1 MITTMFHLPP
11 QLTKWLSYKTILL
24 LSLLSLAATAA
35 VDTQRNDNDSTS
47 SPSDL
52 LTIPLPNTPI
62 PLPLVG
68 MGIGNLPHDLIPH
81 VVHANLRPELD
92 VRLIDTAHA
101 SRNERIL
108 GEAIASSPAVA
119 GDGGSAKRS
128 TRGGSAPPNDDPS
141 PLPPIHIVT
150 KVWYT
155 HLNYERTKLSIR
167 ESLTELQAAFAATS
181 TSHPDPRRIYV
192 HMLLHWPRCDD
203 SIPWM
208 NCEEEENALP
218 PSVRALGPPPHLD
231 KRNAWKESWRAMEE
245 VFDQYNVKRHGGES
259 QRQPIIASIGVS
271 NFELDDMKEL
281 MAMAKVKPQV
291 YQGNAWKVFHDPYM
305 MDFLRENDVVF
316 QAYGVM
322 QGILG
327 RKNESPAAFG
337 MLLTMAEEMR
347 EIANGQKLRN
357 LPPVITEATVL
368 LAYFVHSKI
377 GIIPRA
383 SSSTHQHENSPASIA
398 AVVPH
403 LTPSHIRRLEIA
415 IPALMRGQ
423 DVHASISFMNDL
435 PGPIQVHWIH
445 PETEEEVLVSTMVH
459 SGAVEVM
466 NTHPGHRFVAYDTE
480 RVVRREF
487 VVEVGYGERQHFHVE
502 L

>member
-1 MITTMFHLPP
+1 
-11 QLTKWLSYKTILL
+11 
-24 LSLLSLAATAA
+24 
-35 VDTQRNDNDSTS
+35 
-47 SPSDL
+47 
-52 LTIPLPNTPI
+52 
-62 PLPLVG
+62 
-68 MGIGNLPHDLIPH
+68 
-81 VVHANLRPELD
+81 
-92 VRLIDTAHA
+92 
-101 SRNERIL
+101 
-108 GEAIASSPAVA
+108 
-119 GDGGSAKRS
+119 
-128 TRGGSAPPNDDPS
+128 
-141 PLPPIHIVT
+141 
-150 KVWYT
+150 
-155 HLNYERTKLSIR
+155 
-167 ESLTELQAAFAATS
+167 
-181 TSHPDPRRIYV
+181 
-192 HMLLHWPRCDD
+192 
-203 SIPWM
+203 
-208 NCEEEENALP
+208 
-218 PSVRALGPPPHLD
+218 
-231 KRNAWKESWRAMEE
+231 MEE

-383 SSSTHQHENSPASIA
+383 SSSMHQHENSPASID

-423 DVHASISFMNDL
+423 DVHTSISFMNDL